1 MILIADSGTSKTN
14 WCLLKNRNEKQYFD
28 TEGYNPYFVDTD
40 YITKSLQK
48 NLPGGIECDHIKE
61 LYYYGA
67 GCFPGRD
74 YVLSDSLKSFFKK
87 TSIFIELDLLAAA
100 RALLG
105 RSPGFAAILGTGM
118 NTCIYDGQKVT
129 QNIDSLG
136 YILGDEGSATAI
148 GKKLLGDYIRE
159 YMPTEIIQ
167 LFHER
172 FHLDKEAIFDRLYG
186 QPYGNI
192 FCAEF
197 SRFVGENIKH
207 KYFYDLV
214 KNSFRDLFQN
224 MVTKYEGYQKYSFN
238 CVGTVGYTF
247 SEILK
252 DVALEFNMHTGKIT
266 KAPID
271 GLVEYHLSDSAF

>member
-14 WCLLKNRNEKQYFD
+14 WCLLNDKSEKLYFD

-40 YITKSLQK
+40 YITLSIQK
-48 NLPGGIECDHIKE
+48 GLRSDIKYE
-61 LYYYGA
+61 QISEVYYYGA

-74 YVLSDSLKSFFKK
+74 YVLSDALKRLFIKAA
-87 TSIFIELDLLAAA
+87 IFIELDLLAAA

-105 RSPGFAAILGTGM
+105 KSPGFAAILGTGM
-118 NTCIYDGQKVT
+118 NTCVYDGQQIT

-159 YMPTEIIQ
+159 YMPAEIIQ
-167 LFHER
+167 LFHEK
-172 FHLDKEAIFDRLYG
+172 FHLDKEAIFDKLYS
-186 QPYGNI
+186 QPHGNI

-197 SRFVGENIKH
+197 SRFVGENIKQ
-207 KYFYDLV
+207 KYFYELV
-214 KNSFRDLFQN
+214 KNSFRELFQN
-224 MVTKYEGYQKYSFN
+224 LITKYADYEKFIFN
-238 CVGTVGYTF
+238 CVGTVGYIF
-247 SEILK
+247 QDILK
-252 DVALEFNMHTGKIT
+252 DVALEFNMQTGKII

-271 GLVEYHLSDSAF
+271 GLIDYHLDNL

>member
-1 MILIADSGTSKTN
+1 MVLIADSGTSKTN
-14 WCLLKNRNEKQYFD
+14 WCLLNEKNEKLYFD

-40 YITKSLQK
+40 YITKSLQT
-48 NLPGGIECDHIKE
+48 NLPCDIDRDRIAE

-74 YVLSDSLKSFFKK
+74 YVLSDSLKSFFNKAR
-87 TSIFIELDLLAAA
+87 IFIELDLLAAA

-105 RSPGFAAILGTGM
+105 RSAGFAAILGTGM
-118 NTCIYDGQKVT
+118 NTCIYDGQQIT

-148 GKKLLGDYIRE
+148 GKKLLADYIRE
-159 YMPTEIIQ
+159 SMPTDISQ
-167 LFHER
+167 LFQAR
-172 FHLDKEAIFDRLYG
+172 FHFNKEAIFDRLYG

-207 KYFYDLV
+207 EYFYNLV
-214 KNSFRDLFQN
+214 KNSFRELFQN

-238 CVGTVGYTF
+238 CVGSVGYIF
-247 SEILK
+247 KDILK
-252 DVALEFNMHTGKIT
+252 DVALEFNMQTGKII

-271 GLVEYHLSDSAF
+271 GLVEYHLSD

>member
-14 WCLLKNRNEKQYFD
+14 WCLLNGKNEKLYFD
-28 TEGYNPYFVDTD
+28 TEGYNPYFVDTG

-48 NLPGGIECDHIKE
+48 SLPGDIDHYRITE

-74 YVLSDSLKSFFKK
+74 YILSDSLKGFFKNAQ
-87 TSIFIELDLLAAA
+87 IFIELDLLAAA

-105 RSPGFAAILGTGM
+105 KSTGFAAILGTGM
-118 NTCIYDGQKVT
+118 NTCIYDGRQIT
-129 QNIDSLG
+129 LNIDSLG

-148 GKKLLGDYIRE
+148 GKKLLADYIRE
-159 YMPTEIIQ
+159 SMPADISQ
-167 LFHER
+167 LFHEK

-186 QPYGNI
+186 KPYGNI

-197 SRFVGENIKH
+197 SRFVGENINH
-207 KYFYDLV
+207 EYFNNLV
-214 KNSFRDLFQN
+214 KNSFRELFQN
-224 MVTKYEGYQKYSFN
+224 MVTKYEGYQNYSFN
-238 CVGTVGYTF
+238 CVGTVGF
-247 SEILK
+247 IFKDILK
-252 DVALEFNMHTGKIT
+252 DVAAEFNMQTGKII

-271 GLVEYHLSDSAF
+271 GLVEYHLSD